1 MGELLALGTAVS
13 FSVSG
18 LLIRRGQRDRPFDNG
33 LFMTTLVNL
42 ILYVIL
48 TSAAWSLNR
57 LPPVTLAGVVLF
69 ILAGVTNTLIGRWAW
84 FQSVRAIG
92 PSRATALKVSNP
104 VFAAILAAVFLRQ
117 VPTLGNGLGIL
128 CVIGGV
134 IVLSGEGT
142 RRTASSVASPPSGGA
157 ERGRGLALGLG
168 SALSYGCGAVLRA
181 AGLGYVPS
189 PFLGALVGA
198 VVATGSVLMSDA
210 ARGNLARRWADNVRD
225 VPFAFVA
232 AGVLAAAGQLTQ
244 FASLQYTTVARSTVI
259 ASAEPLITMLLTAF
273 VFRRL
278 DTVTARS
285 AAGLVG
291 IVAGVAFM
299 VLL

>member
-33 LFMTTLVNL
+33 LFMTTVVNL
-42 ILYVIL
+42 MLYVVL
-48 TSAAWSLNR
+48 TGAAWSTGR
-57 LPPVTLAGVVLF
+57 LPSVGLAGVLF
-69 ILAGVTNTLIGRWAW
+69 FTAAGVTNTLVGRWAW

-104 VFAAILAAVFLRQ
+104 VFASILAAVFLRQ
-117 VPTLGNGLGIL
+117 VPTLGNALGII

-134 IVLSGEGT
+134 VVFSGEMT
-142 RRTASSVASPPSGGA
+142 RRTSSAVAAPSSG
-157 ERGRGLALGLG
+157 EMELGRGMALGLG
-168 SALSYGCGAVLRA
+168 SALAYGCGAVLRA

-189 PFLGALVGA
+189 PFFGALVGA

-210 ARGNLARRWADNVRD
+210 ARGNLGRRWADNVRD

-259 ASAEPLITMLLTAF
+259 ASAEPLITMLLAAL

-285 AAGLVG
+285 AAGLVS
-291 IVAGVAFM
+291 ILAGVAFM